1 MFKFVWV
8 VVLCM
13 EIAVISDVHGNLPAL
28 EAVKDEVESRNPEM
42 VVCLGDV
49 IGYNPWPAECVDV
62 VRDWCDVVL
71 QGNHDRDVAD
81 PSVYRQNEMAYE
93 GLLWAEEELSDEQFS
108 WVQELP
114 EKAEL
119 NLEDDGSYLIVHS
132 HPEETDK
139 YVRPRDFARM
149 RPLLD
154 DELGCWLGHT
164 HIQHKATIDGRL
176 ILNPGS
182 VGQPRDDDKRAAFA
196 IVDTETNE
204 AELCRVSYDVDRVI
218 NRVEEVGLPRRTGTR
233 LL

>member
-1 MFKFVWV
+1 
-8 VVLCM
+8 M
-13 EIAVISDVHGNLPAL
+13 EIAVISDIHSNLPAL
-28 EAVKDEVESRNPEM
+28 EAVKAEVESRNPDS

-49 IGYNPWPAECVDV
+49 IGYNPWPAECVEI
-62 VRDWCDVVL
+62 VRDWCDVIL

-93 GLLWAEEELSDEQFS
+93 GLLWSEEQLSSEQFE
-108 WVQELP
+108 WVQALP
-114 EKAEL
+114 EQMQVECG
-119 NLEDDGSYLIVHS
+119 DVSYRIVHS
-132 HPEETDK
+132 HPEKTDS
-139 YVRPRDFARM
+139 YVRPRDFPRM
-149 RPLLD
+149 RPLLEN
-154 DELGCWLGHT
+154 DEMGCWLGHT

-204 AELCRVSYDVDRVI
+204 AELCRVSYDVDKVI
-218 NRVEEVGLPRRTGTR
+218 GRVEEVGLPRRTGTR